1 MKKIL
6 RVFIPLSIIC
16 VMGFG
21 VYFVNDNLSPMTK
34 QSELVNVKIDKGT
47 STSDIIATLK
57 KKDLI
62 KNEYFMKIYVKIKK
76 INGLQAG
83 IYKLDKSLAPKE
95 IFKILKKGSNT
106 NDEDITIT
114 FPEGKNMR
122 QIARIIE
129 KNTTNSYEDVFNL
142 LNDKEYINELI
153 SKYSFLDETILN
165 ENIYYPLEGYLAP
178 NTYNFKNDVTVKEIF
193 AKLLDQTGTIVEE
206 YNEKISSSNFS
217 VHQILTLASIVEGEG
232 VSLEDRQNIAG
243 VFINRLNSGMSL
255 GSDVTTYY
263 AAKIDIGDRDLYQSE
278 INSDNLYNTRSAS
291 NAGKLPI
298 GPICNPSKQ
307 SIEAVINYTPND
319 YYYFVADK
327 NMKVYFSTND
337 SEHVSKINELK
348 NQGLWYEY

>member
-1 MKKIL
+1 MKKII
-6 RVFIPLSIIC
+6 RVFIPLIIILI
-16 VMGFG
+16 MGFG
-21 VYFVNDNLSPMTK
+21 IYFVNYNLKSVTK
-34 QSELVNVKIDKGT
+34 ESNVVNIKIDQGT
-47 STSDIIATLK
+47 STSDIIKELK

-62 KNEYFMKIYVKIKK
+62 KNENFIKLYVKIKK
-76 INGLQAG
+76 INGLKAG
-83 IYKLDKSLAPKE
+83 IYKLDKSYTPKE

-122 QIARIIE
+122 QIAKIIE
-129 KNTTNSYEDVFNL
+129 KNTTNSYDDVFNL
-142 LNDKEYINELI
+142 LNDKEYIKELI
-153 SKYSFLDETILN
+153 TKYSFLDETILN
-165 ENIYYPLEGYLAP
+165 ENIYYSLEGYLSP
-178 NTYNFKNDVTVKEIF
+178 NTYNFKADASVKDIF
-193 AKLLDQTGTIVEE
+193 NKLLDQTGTILEE
-206 YNEKISSSNFS
+206 YNEKISASNFS
-217 VHQILTLASIVEGEG
+217 IHQIITLASIVEGEG
-232 VSLEDRQNIAG
+232 VTLEDRQNIAG
-243 VFINRLNSGMSL
+243 VFINRLNSGMTL

-298 GPICNPSKQ
+298 GPICNPSKEA
-307 SIEAVINYTPND
+307 IEAVINYTPNE

-348 NQGLWYEY
+348 SQGLWYEY

>member
-1 MKKIL
+1 MKKII
-6 RVFIPLSIIC
+6 RVIIPLIIIF

-21 VYFVNDNLSPMTK
+21 IYFVYDNLQPITK
-34 QSELVNVKIDKGT
+34 ESNIVNVKIDQGV
-47 STSDIIATLK
+47 STSDIIRTLK

-62 KNEYFMKIYVKIKK
+62 KNENFIKLYVKLKK
-76 INGLQAG
+76 INGLKAG
-83 IYKLDKSLAPKE
+83 IYKLDKSSTPKE

-129 KNTTNSYEDVFNL
+129 KNTTNTYDDVFNL
-142 LNDKEYINELI
+142 LNDKDYINELI
-153 SKYSFLDETILN
+153 TKYSFLDETILD

-178 NTYNFKNDVTVKEIF
+178 NTYNFKADVSVKEIF
-193 AKLLDQTGTIVEE
+193 NKLLDQTGTIVEE
-206 YNEKISSSNFS
+206 YSEKIQASNFS
-217 VHQILTLASIVEGEG
+217 IHQILTLASIVEGEG
-232 VSLEDRQNIAG
+232 VTLEDRQNIAG

-291 NAGKLPI
+291 NSGKLPI

-307 SIEAVINYTPND
+307 AIEAVINYTPNE

-327 NMKVYFSTND
+327 NMKVYFSTTD
-337 SEHVSKINELK
+337 AEHVSKINELK